1 MPTCNM
7 DFVLAG
13 EQCEYKHP
21 DYFTFGRKK
30 KTSMI
35 PAYRD
40 QYNADFSEAKY
51 ERFLRDLNREAGYH
65 IDFRIAESP
74 LFVPKDFSEKLFE
87 ASSEI
92 LSTVTTE
99 KYFQQSAAA
108 IPPHLNVP
116 NESKR
121 PSTIALDFAVCKNE
135 EGELLPQLIELQ
147 AFPSL
152 FCYQDWLA
160 GKYREHF
167 TVPDAVNHL
176 FSGLDRASYVALL
189 KKWIVAGENPEN
201 VVLLEIEPEK
211 QKTRVDFELT
221 KKYVGIDYVCISKVI
236 REGKKLFYER
246 GGKKIPIKRIYNR
259 VIFDELVRRKD
270 LQCQFHLTEQ
280 VDVQWVIH
288 PNWFFRISKFSLP
301 FLKSRYVP
309 ESSFLNEVK
318 EIPTQLDQYVLK
330 PLFSFSGAG
339 VKYDVTKDDIHKV
352 EDRST
357 YLLQKKVNYEP
368 VLRAPDGKVKAEIR
382 LLFLWLNDLDKPKLV
397 INLVRLSRGK
407 MIGVDYNKNKTW
419 VGGSVGFFEK

>member
-1 MPTCNM
+1 
-7 DFVLAG
+7 
-13 EQCEYKHP
+13 
-21 DYFTFGRKK
+21 
-30 KTSMI
+30 MI

-40 QYNADFSEAKY
+40 RYNADFSEEKY
-51 ERFLRDLNREAGYH
+51 QKFLSDLNQEAGYQ

-74 LFVPKDFSEKLFE
+74 LFIPKDFSEKLFE
-87 ASSEI
+87 ACSEI

-99 KYFQQSAAA
+99 EYYQQSAAA
-108 IPPHLNVP
+108 VPSQLNVP
-116 NESKR
+116 NEPKR

-135 EGELLPQLIELQ
+135 EGELLPLLIELQ

-152 FCYQDWLA
+152 FCYQHWLA
-160 GKYREHF
+160 GKFREYF
-167 TVPDAVNHL
+167 SIPESVNHL
-176 FSGLDRASYVALL
+176 FSGLNHESYVALL
-189 KKWIVAGENPEN
+189 KKWIVGGENPEN

-221 KKYVGIDYVCISKVI
+221 KKFIGINYVCISKVI
-236 REGKKLFYER
+236 REGMNLFYEKD
-246 GGKKIPIKRIYNR
+246 GKKIPIKRIYNR

-270 LQCQFHLTEQ
+270 LQCQFHLTED
-280 VDVQWVIH
+280 VEVQWVIH

-309 ESSFLNEVK
+309 ESFFLHEVK
-318 EIPTQLDQYVLK
+318 EIPSSLDQYVLK

-339 VKYDVTKDDIHKV
+339 VMFDVTMDDINNVK
-352 EDRST
+352 DRNI

-368 VLRAPDGKVKAEIR
+368 VLRAPDGMVKAEIR
-382 LLFLWLNDLDKPKLV
+382 MLFLWLDDYEKPKPV